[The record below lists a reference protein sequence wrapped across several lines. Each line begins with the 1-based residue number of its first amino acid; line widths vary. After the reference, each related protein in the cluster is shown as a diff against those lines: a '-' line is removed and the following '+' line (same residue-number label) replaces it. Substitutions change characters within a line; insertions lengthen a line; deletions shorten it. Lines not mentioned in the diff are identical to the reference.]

1 MPVYKKKYRVT
12 KRFSLDFEI
21 FVQARNEDEAAVEA
35 DSLELNCWNEFDS
48 SWEAREISQISHLA
62 LVEHTNEPEVARPV
76 IKIWERT
83 QAHGM

>member
-48 SWEAREISQISHLA
+48 SWEALEVSQISHLA
-62 LVEHTNEPEVARPV
+62 LVEQTNEPEVVRPV

>member
-12 KRFSLDFEI
+12 KRFSLNFEI
-21 FVQARNEDEAAVEA
+21 FVQARNEEEAAVEA

-48 SWEAREISQISHLA
+48 SWEALEICQISNLA
-62 LVEHTNEPEVARPV
+62 LVEHTKEPVVARPV

-83 QAHGM
+83 QAHG